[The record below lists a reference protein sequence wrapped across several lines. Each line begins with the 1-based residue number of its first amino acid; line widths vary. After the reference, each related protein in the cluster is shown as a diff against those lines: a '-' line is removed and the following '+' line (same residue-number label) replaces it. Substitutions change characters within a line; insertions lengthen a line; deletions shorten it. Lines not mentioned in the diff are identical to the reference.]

1 MPQDAV
7 ALAGLITEPTTL
19 AAYLAALVAV
29 VFGLS
34 RVPRLAPFFDRLPP
48 VIWAY
53 FLPMLSTTLGLTP
66 ATSPAYDWISRY
78 LLPTALFLMMLAVDV
93 PAILRLGPLALV
105 MMLVGAA
112 GIVLGAPLAFLTFEG
127 LYAVFGGVL
136 PPQDPEAWKGFAALS
151 GSWIGGTAN
160 LVALQQS
167 LGASDATVAPLIVVD
182 TAVAYSWM
190 AVLIALSAFQARFD
204 RWVGADAA
212 ALDRVNATLAALDTE
227 RRPVSTAGLLVILGI
242 GLAGAVLALA
252 AGERLPTLGDPTII
266 SATTWAVLIAVTAGL
281 LLSFT
286 PLRRLERDGA
296 SAVGYAAL
304 YLLLAAI
311 GAKASLQAVLDAPVY
326 LLAGVVWIA
335 FHALLLFAA
344 AKLLRAPLF
353 FVAASSMANVGGAA
367 SAPIVAGVYLPAM
380 APVGLLL
387 AVAGYVLGIYGG
399 ILCAWMLGAI
409 AG

>member
-1 MPQDAV
+1 VPQDAAPPA
-7 ALAGLITEPTTL
+7 ALLTEPTAL
-19 AAYLAALVAV
+19 AAYLAALVGV

-53 FLPMLSTTLGLTP
+53 FLPMLSTTLGITP
-66 ATSPAYDWISRY
+66 AASPAYDWMSRY
-78 LLPTALFLMMLAVDV
+78 LLPTALFLMMMAVDV

-105 MMLVGAA
+105 MMLVGAL
-112 GIVLGAPLAFLTFEG
+112 GIVLGAPLAYLTFDG

-160 LVALQQS
+160 LVAIQQS
-167 LGASDATVAPLIVVD
+167 LEASDSTVAPLIVVD
-182 TAVAYSWM
+182 TVVAYSWM
-190 AVLIALSAFQARFD
+190 AVLIALSAAQARFD
-204 RWVGADAA
+204 RWVRADASA
-212 ALDRVNATLAALDTE
+212 MERVNATLSSLDQE
-227 RRPVSTAGLLVILGI
+227 RRPASTAGLLVLVGLGL
-242 GLAGAVLALA
+242 GGGVVSLAL
-252 AGERLPTLGDPTII
+252 GGLLPPVGDPTII

-281 LLSFT
+281 ALSFT

-311 GAKASLQAVLDAPVY
+311 GARADLQAVLQAPVY
-326 LLAGVVWIA
+326 LVAGVVWIL
-335 FHALLLFAA
+335 FHALLLFVAA
-344 AKLLRAPLF
+344 RLLRAPLF
-353 FVAASSMANVGGAA
+353 YLAASSMANVGGAA

-399 ILCAWMLGAI
+399 ILCAWMLSAM